1 VPELVMK
8 TVANDYF
15 AALERAEQRLEI
27 VPVQEKEDEV
37 VKVQESQE
45 LFKLMGQLET
55 PELFYEER

>member
-1 VPELVMK
+1 MK